1 MEPLGRGEELEKEGG
16 YNMSTQSE
24 EEREE
29 DLVEEARTSQQVGA
43 AGAQA
48 GARARGGWTGLT
60 SLASAKASTLNPKP

>member
-1 MEPLGRGEELEKEGG
+1 MEPLGRGEEWEKEGG
-16 YNMSTQSE
+16 YTMSTQSE

-29 DLVEEARTSQQVGA
+29 DLVEEARTSQQV
-43 AGAQA
+43 